1 MRGFL
6 NGIVFMLALLVGGG
20 VAAVFAGAVPA
31 GADVKPPAAEEWA
44 AQKSLHATIAR
55 DTQGLANPVSVSDE
69 NFLAAIKSYGS
80 NCAVCH
86 GAADGKASTLA
97 KGFYI
102 KSPQL
107 ATDGVEDDPEA
118 TTFWKLKHG
127 IRFTAMPSFGATL
140 SDDDLWK
147 LALFL
152 KHMDKLPPTADTA
165 WKAIPSVGS

>member
-1 MRGFL
+1 MRGFF
-6 NGIVFMLALLVGGG
+6 NGIVFTLALLIGGAVAGIFGG
-20 VAAVFAGAVPA
+20 VLPA
-31 GADVKPPAAEEWA
+31 GADVKPPAPEEWA
-44 AQKSLHATIAR
+44 AKKSLHATIAR
-55 DTQGLANPVSVSDE
+55 DTNGLANPVVVSDE

-97 KGFYI
+97 KGFYV

-107 ATDGVEDDPEA
+107 ATEGVEDDPES
-118 TTFWKLKHG
+118 TIFWKLKHG
-127 IRFTAMPSFGATL
+127 IRFTAMPAFGANL

-152 KHMDKLPPTADTA
+152 KHMDKLPPAADTA
-165 WKAIPSVGS
+165 WKSLPSVGS